1 MEAARAG
8 EQGRG
13 FAVVASEVRSL
24 AARAGAAAKEIKTLI
39 DDSAERVTDGT
50 NTVAEIGRRIKGI
63 VQEVLG
69 VRTLIKVISVASQQQ
84 ENGIGPVNS
93 SVTDLIKAHSKT
105 PRWLKKLPPWQIHSR
120 PMHGGWCRRW
130 SSFACPPAQQALRD
144 TPRAARL
151 IPSRCSHKKG
161 HSMKRSLCAL
171 IPALAAAFM
180 LGAAAPAAMAQAV
193 PKTLKK
199 VPAEFP
205 REAARKGADRGVLKA
220 RLTVDANRVP
230 TEVTITDTQ
239 PSKARILNDSVIAA
253 LNGWRFEGAGKPA
266 TFELQIV
273 LTSD

>member
-1 MEAARAG
+1 
-8 EQGRG
+8 
-13 FAVVASEVRSL
+13 
-24 AARAGAAAKEIKTLI
+24 
-39 DDSAERVTDGT
+39 
-50 NTVAEIGRRIKGI
+50 
-63 VQEVLG
+63 
-69 VRTLIKVISVASQQQ
+69 
-84 ENGIGPVNS
+84 
-93 SVTDLIKAHSKT
+93 
-105 PRWLKKLPPWQIHSR
+105 
-120 PMHGGWCRRW
+120 
-130 SSFACPPAQQALRD
+130 
-144 TPRAARL
+144 
-151 IPSRCSHKKG
+151 
-161 HSMKRSLCAL
+161 MKRSLCAL

-220 RLTVDANRVP
+220 RLTVDANGVP

-266 TFELQIV
+266 TIELRLV